1 MSDDQE
7 YQSRQLKRRI
17 KQRQLHRLKH
27 GSMETKKFLEQSIGP
42 KSVSNEL
49 FRLNGSM
56 FRKTLKKTIV
66 TFLSGLILTNVSK
79 VIISTLDQK
88 K

>member
-27 GSMETKKFLEQSIGP
+27 EDMETKKFLEQSIGP

-49 FRLNGSM
+49 FRLNVSM

-66 TFLSGLILTNVSK
+66 TFFIWFNFN
-79 VIISTLDQK
+79 
-88 K
+88 

>member
-49 FRLNGSM
+49 FRLNVSM
-56 FRKTLKKTIV
+56 FRKTLKKTV

-88 K
+88 M

>member
-27 GSMETKKFLEQSIGP
+27 EGMETKKFLEQSIGP

-56 FRKTLKKTIV
+56 FRKTLKKKPIV
-66 TFLSGLILTNVSK
+66 TFLSGSILTNVSK
-79 VIISTLDQK
+79 VIISTLD
-88 K
+88 

>member
-27 GSMETKKFLEQSIGP
+27 EGMETKKFLEQSIGP

-56 FRKTLKKTIV
+56 IRKTLKKKIV
-66 TFLSGLILTNVSK
+66 TFLSGSILTNVSK
-79 VIISTLDQK
+79 VIISTLD
-88 K
+88 